1 MPKTKPETPPAP
13 QWHQN
18 VGPGHAK
25 VVRGSRS
32 LTVAP
37 GAFVELTPDD
47 VHRMRVRGAV
57 LVRRDPPPP
66 EPEAT
71 PEAPVTATT
80 ETEATTSES

>member
-1 MPKTKPETPPAP
+1 MPKSKPDSQPIL
-13 QWHQN
+13 QWYQN

-32 LTVAP
+32 LTISP
-37 GAFVELTPDD
+37 GAFVELKGHE
-47 VHRMRVRGAV
+47 VHQMRVRGAV
-57 LVRRDPPPP
+57 LERRDPPPP

-80 ETEATTSES
+80 ATEATTSES